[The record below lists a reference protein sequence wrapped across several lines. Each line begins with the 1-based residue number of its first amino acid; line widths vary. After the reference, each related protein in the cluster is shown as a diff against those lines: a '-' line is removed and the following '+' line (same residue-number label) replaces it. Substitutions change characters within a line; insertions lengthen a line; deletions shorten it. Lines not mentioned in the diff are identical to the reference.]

1 MLKVQL
7 VDGSGTG
14 NVATISENG
23 QLVVSPVS
31 ANSVKF
37 VEMTVNGIGYTLVP
51 PSIEGKDIILS
62 GLFIT
67 ADGSVTGQAIVDV
80 YLANASGSATIDT
93 SIFKFEILKQNT
105 LILSNLNIR
114 LEKGLW
120 LNSKTDDNNIQITA
134 LYYYL

>member
-14 NVATISENG
+14 NAATISEKG
-23 QLVVSPVS
+23 QLIVSPVS

-37 VEMTVNGIGYTLVP
+37 VEMTVNDIGYTLVP
-51 PSIEGKDIILS
+51 PSIDGKDILLS

-67 ADGSVTGQAIVDV
+67 ADSSVTGQAIVNV

-93 SIFKFEILKQNT
+93 SIFQLEILKQNT
-105 LILSNLNIR
+105 IILSDLNIR
-114 LEKGLW
+114 LDKGFW